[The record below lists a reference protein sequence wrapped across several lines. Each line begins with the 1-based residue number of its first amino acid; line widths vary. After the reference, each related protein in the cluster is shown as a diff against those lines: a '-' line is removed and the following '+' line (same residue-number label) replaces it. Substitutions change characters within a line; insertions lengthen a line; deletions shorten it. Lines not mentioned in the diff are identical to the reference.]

1 LDRPKLSTCMWL
13 SILSV
18 VWMSAGVLIY
28 IELPDEWLINLAL
41 VLIQIILVVSAG
53 VQWVYYL
60 WYQHSI
66 LETYARQA
74 DAITPLTEAA
84 SAIARL
90 SQEQLEFLKVNG
102 FYANVGILATES
114 GPMKVLL
121 TPFGNMPWEAAVKEL
136 RSSTY
141 LGLRAIRE
149 TSDGSPERAW
159 RKMFTEYCIYLGL
172 AIPAEG
178 KYAARW
184 MDKTS
189 RETMAGRMGI
199 PLYGSTDDGNEDDT

>member
-1 LDRPKLSTCMWL
+1 MDRPKLSTCMWL

-18 VWMSAGVLIY
+18 IWMSAGVLIY

-74 DAITPLTEAA
+74 AAITPLTEAA

-90 SQEQLEFLKVNG
+90 SPEQLEFLGANG
-102 FYANVGILATES
+102 YYATIGIAATES
-114 GPMKVLL
+114 GPAKVFL

-172 AIPAEG
+172 AMRAEG
-178 KYAARW
+178 KYSARW
-184 MDKTS
+184 TDKTS
-189 RETMAGRMGI
+189 RETMAGRMGVA
-199 PLYGSTDDGNEDDT
+199 LYQDATDEEDE